1 MGTKSSQLQIRV
13 SPAQKAAIRR
23 LAEAAGKTVSV
34 YVLEE
39 VLPSTHVEFNRLAVA
54 ISGSTNLANAL
65 SDLECHLS
73 ALSPDEFLPAV
84 SRPELEALSPLLQNY
99 VAATVEQAAER
110 KRLDPPTW
118 TRTIAPLAQPHF
130 GWDMRGLRPH
140 LMRVTPLTFK
150 RRNVFL
156 GVAGDERL

>member
-13 SPAQKAAIRR
+13 SPAQKASIRR
-23 LAEAAGKTVSV
+23 LAEAAGKTISV

-54 ISGSTNLANAL
+54 IAGATSLAKAL
-65 SDLECHLS
+65 SDLEGHLS
-73 ALSPDEFLPAV
+73 ALSPEEFLGAV
-84 SRPELEALSPLLQNY
+84 STPELEALSPLLQNY
-99 VAATVEQAAER
+99 VAATVEQEAGR
-110 KRLDPPTW
+110 KRLDPPQW
-118 TRTIAPLAQPHF
+118 TKAIPPLPRPHF

-156 GVAGDERL
+156 GVSDDERL